1 MRHMGEKG
9 GPSCLEDVRLASEER
24 PHRRDRAAQVS
35 VNKLLDVGARLRGE
49 IQLEA
54 SRGDPARRELQHR
67 ALSHRERPPVEDAQ
81 RGRLR
86 EHQRRAQRLVERG
99 L

>member
-1 MRHMGEKG
+1 MGETG
-9 GPSCLEDVRLASEER
+9 GLSCLEDVRLASEEGA
-24 PHRRDRAAQVS
+24 HRWGRAPQVS

-54 SRGDPARRELQHR
+54 SRGDPPRRELEHR
-67 ALSHRERPPVEDAQ
+67 ALSHREGPPVEDAQ

-86 EHQRRAQRLVERG
+86 EHQRRAQHRVERG